1 MFKKRLLIMIVLLS
15 IFVFTG
21 CDNIETNSNNNQ
33 ENNDIDS
40 NETSY
45 LTSVEWTNSGYEYS
59 DEQEEWLKVAVE
71 IDSYDGDILTAGT
84 YTATQTDGEYDGT
97 PQRVYNLY
105 VTSLD
110 TENPDEVQNN
120 TLPVTVGG
128 VNGSK
133 TEIEL
138 EKGQYLYIQKI
149 SGGSIGHIIITKK

>member
-1 MFKKRLLIMIVLLS
+1 MFKKKLLIMIVLISL
-15 IFVFTG
+15 FAFTG
-21 CDNIETNSNNNQ
+21 CGNNEISNNNQ
-33 ENNDIDS
+33 EN
-40 NETSY
+40 Y

-59 DEQEEWLKVAVE
+59 DKQEEWLKVAVE

-84 YTATQTDGEYDGT
+84 YTVTQTDGEYDGT
-97 PQRVYNLY
+97 TQRVYNLY
-105 VTSLD
+105 ITSLD

-120 TLPVTVGG
+120 TFPVTVGG

-138 EKGQYLYIQKI
+138 KKGQYLYIQKI